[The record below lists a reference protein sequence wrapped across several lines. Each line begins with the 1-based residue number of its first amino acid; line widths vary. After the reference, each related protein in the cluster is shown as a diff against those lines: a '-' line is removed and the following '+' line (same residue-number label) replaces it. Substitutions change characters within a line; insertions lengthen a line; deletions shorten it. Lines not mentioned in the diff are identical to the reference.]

1 MEELEMDHNG
11 NAPRD
16 VLHRLAQEDGMQEK
30 GEEGLKKKER
40 LNCIKGKL
48 ETEFQFM
55 TQHLY
60 TTVFMT

>member
-1 MEELEMDHNG
+1 MEEWETDHNG

-48 ETEFQFM
+48 ETEF
-55 TQHLY
+55 
-60 TTVFMT
+60 